1 MFGVNWTEGVL
12 LLLLALLIFGDKLPQ
27 LIADGLRLLRGV
39 RRMAQ
44 NATSDL
50 SRELGTDLQLEDLH
64 PKTFLRKHVLSE
76 ADQDALTRPLKGL
89 RDDLTKQTRAAGR
102 DLKDVGKR
110 AQGVA
115 DEFKQAADVR
125 SAAAELKST
134 AGKQLRTGAAP
145 AAPPPPPAWDDAT

>member
-1 MFGVNWTEGVL
+1 MFGVNWTEGML

-27 LIADGLRLLRGV
+27 LISDGLRLLRNV

-44 NATSDL
+44 NATGDL

-64 PKTFLRKHVLSE
+64 PRTFIRKHVLSE
-76 ADQDALTRPLKGL
+76 ADQEALTRPLQGL
-89 RDDLTKQTRAAGR
+89 RNDLTKQTRSVGR

-115 DEFKQAADVR
+115 DEFKQAADLR
-125 SAAAELKST
+125 GAATELKDT
-134 AGKQLRTGAAP
+134 AGRQLRTGGTPPAAP
-145 AAPPPPPAWDDAT
+145 APAAWDDAT